1 MHSGY
6 RVLVTGGYGFF
17 GSRLVERLARLEGL
31 SIVVAGRHAA
41 SAQALVQTLQASA
54 AAELHPAALDV
65 HTPSLEQ
72 ALAQW
77 TPDVVVHT
85 SGPFQGQNHHVA
97 ETCIRHG
104 THYIDLADGR
114 DFVAGIGALDASAK
128 AAGVLVL
135 SGASSVPALSAA
147 AADHLSRGMALVRS
161 IDIGISP
168 GNRTERGLS
177 TVQGILSY
185 CGQTIAH
192 ADGRS
197 ELGWGRSYR
206 HRYGAPVGARL
217 LSPCEVPDLSLLPA
231 RYPGSPTVRF
241 GAGLE
246 LAFLHRGMNLMA
258 LARRLGLVRDWSA
271 HARLLTRAA
280 DLFKTWGSDAG
291 AMHVRAKGVDHR
303 DQPIARTW
311 ELIATEGH
319 GPYVPTLAAWALVK
333 KLAAGEQLPIGA
345 RPCTGLLSLEDFD
358 EAATGLRITTRVE
371 EA

>member
-1 MHSGY
+1 MRSY

-17 GSRLVERLARLEGL
+17 GSRLVERLAQLPGL
-31 SIVVAGRHAA
+31 SIVVAGRREAFA
-41 SAQALVQTLQASA
+41 QTLVQALRPTAS
-54 AAELHPAALDV
+54 AELHPAALDI
-65 HTPSLEQ
+65 HTPSFEQ

-85 SGPFQGQNHHVA
+85 SGPFQGQNHQVA
-97 ETCIRHG
+97 ETCIRQGVHC
-104 THYIDLADGR
+104 IDLADGR
-114 DFVAGIGALDASAK
+114 EFVAGIGTLDAPAK
-128 AAGVLVL
+128 AAGVVVL
-135 SGASSVPALSAA
+135 SGASSVPALSGA
-147 AADHLSRGMALVRS
+147 AADHLTHGMVLVRS

-185 CGQTIAH
+185 CGQPIAH

-197 ELGWGRSYR
+197 EIGWGRSYP
-206 HRYGAPVGARL
+206 HRYGAPVGSRL
-217 LSPCEVPDLSLLPA
+217 LSPCEVPDLSLFPA

-258 LARRLGLVRDWSA
+258 LATRLGLVRDWAA

-291 AMHVRAKGVDHR
+291 AMHVRVKGMDHQDR
-303 DQPIARTW
+303 RITRTW
-311 ELIATEGH
+311 ELIASGGH

-333 KLAAGEQLPIGA
+333 KLAAGEPLPRGA
-345 RPCTGLLSLEDFD
+345 RPCIGILSLQDFD

-371 EA
+371 E